1 VTTTTNE
8 TNTMDSISTE
18 NTSTTYDV
26 TTTNE
31 TFTTE
36 GPSHEDSTNDQK
48 IGSKMS
54 RQQVCYQRHFSFSYL

>member
-1 VTTTTNE
+1 
-8 TNTMDSISTE
+8 MDSISTE

-31 TFTTE
+31 TLTTE
-36 GPSHEDSTNDQK
+36 GPNSTNDQK

-54 RQQVCYQRHFSFSYL
+54 RQKVYYQRHFSFSYV

>member
-8 TNTMDSISTE
+8 TNTMDSTSTE
-18 NTSTTYDV
+18 NTWTTYDV

-31 TFTTE
+31 TITTE
-36 GPSHEDSTNDQK
+36 GPTNDQK

-54 RQQVCYQRHFSFSYL
+54 RQNVYYQRHFSFSYV

>member
-1 VTTTTNE
+1 
-8 TNTMDSISTE
+8 MDSPSTE

-31 TFTTE
+31 TLTTE
-36 GPSHEDSTNDQK
+36 GRGHEDSRNDQK

-54 RQQVCYQRHFSFSYL
+54 RQNVCYQRYFSFSYVL